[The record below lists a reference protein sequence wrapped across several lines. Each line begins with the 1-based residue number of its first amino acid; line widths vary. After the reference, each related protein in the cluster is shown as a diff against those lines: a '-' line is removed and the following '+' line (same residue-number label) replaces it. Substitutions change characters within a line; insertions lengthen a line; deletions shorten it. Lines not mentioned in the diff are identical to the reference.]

1 MKQNSLSQARLHEAF
16 KRSLMNIKLN
26 PKLKKP
32 SKDAVPPDEHSA
44 SVTNDPT
51 FKKQL
56 MGFREWCEKV
66 WDPNQKVS
74 DQSSTTCEMDLKL

>member
-1 MKQNSLSQARLHEAF
+1 MNKSTFTQARLHEAF

-32 SKDAVPPDEHSA
+32 SKDALPPDELSA
-44 SVTNDPT
+44 SVTNDPA
-51 FKKQL
+51 FKKQI

-66 WDPNQKVS
+66 WDKQHPSPRQGRERS
-74 DQSSTTCEMDLKL
+74 

>member
-1 MKQNSLSQARLHEAF
+1 MNKSTFTQARLHEAF

-32 SKDAVPPDEHSA
+32 SKDALPPDELSA
-44 SVTNDPT
+44 STTNDPE
-51 FKKQL
+51 FKKQI

-66 WDPNQKVS
+66 WDKRETPPP
-74 DQSSTTCEMDLKL
+74 LR

>member
-1 MKQNSLSQARLHEAF
+1 MKQNSISQAKLHEAF

-32 SKDAVPPDEHSA
+32 SKDAVPPDELSA
-44 SVTNDPT
+44 SITNDPT
-51 FKKQL
+51 FKKQM

-66 WDPNQKVS
+66 WDKRETPPP
-74 DQSSTTCEMDLKL
+74 LR

>member
-1 MKQNSLSQARLHEAF
+1 MSAPGLTSTELKEAF

-32 SKDAVPPDEHSA
+32 AKDALPPDELPVST
-44 SVTNDPT
+44 TNDPA
-51 FKKQL
+51 FKKQI

-66 WDPNQKVS
+66 YDRRDAADRGRGPSNRDVRR
-74 DQSSTTCEMDLKL
+74 

>member
-1 MKQNSLSQARLHEAF
+1 MKQSSLSQARLHEAF

-26 PKLKKP
+26 PKLKTP
-32 SKDAVPPDEHSA
+32 SKDALPPDELSA
-44 SVTNDPT
+44 STTNDPT

-66 WDPNQKVS
+66 YDRRDAV
-74 DQSSTTCEMDLKL
+74 DRGRGRSSGDIGR

>member
-1 MKQNSLSQARLHEAF
+1 MNKSTFTQARLHEAF

-32 SKDAVPPDEHSA
+32 STDAVPPDELSA
-44 SVTNDPT
+44 STTNDPE
-51 FKKQL
+51 FKKHI

-66 WDPNQKVS
+66 WDKRETPPP
-74 DQSSTTCEMDLKL
+74 LR

>member
-1 MKQNSLSQARLHEAF
+1 MNPRPFSQARLHEAF

-51 FKKQL
+51 FKKQI

-66 WDPNQKVS
+66 YDCRDAVDRGCNPTRRDVRR
-74 DQSSTTCEMDLKL
+74 

>member
-1 MKQNSLSQARLHEAF
+1 MSTRHFTQTRLHEAF

-32 SKDAVPPDEHSA
+32 SKDALPPDELP
-44 SVTNDPT
+44 VLTTNDPA
-51 FKKQL
+51 FKKQI

-66 WDPNQKVS
+66 YDRK
-74 DQSSTTCEMDLKL
+74 

>member
-1 MKQNSLSQARLHEAF
+1 MSAHQFSQARLHEAF

-26 PKLKKP
+26 PKLKAP
-32 SKDAVPPDEHSA
+32 SKDAIPPDELST

-51 FKKQL
+51 FKKQI

-66 WDPNQKVS
+66 WDQRI
-74 DQSSTTCEMDLKL
+74 DADG

>member
-1 MKQNSLSQARLHEAF
+1 MSAHQFSQARLHEAF

-32 SKDAVPPDEHSA
+32 SKDALPPDELSA
-44 SVTNDPT
+44 STTNDPT

-66 WDPNQKVS
+66 YDRRDAV
-74 DQSSTTCEMDLKL
+74 DRGRGRSSGDIDR

>member
-32 SKDAVPPDEHSA
+32 SKDAVPSDENSA
-44 SVTNDPT
+44 STTNDST
-51 FKKQL
+51 FKKQI

-66 WDPNQKVS
+66 YDPQRNGSNQP
-74 DQSSTTCEMDLKL
+74 STTRKVDLKS

>member
-1 MKQNSLSQARLHEAF
+1 MNKSTFTQARLHEAF

-32 SKDAVPPDEHSA
+32 SKDALPPDELST
-44 SVTNDPT
+44 STTNDPT
-51 FKKQL
+51 FKKQI

-66 WDPNQKVS
+66 YEPS
-74 DQSSTTCEMDLKL
+74 RSSNNHPGNAR